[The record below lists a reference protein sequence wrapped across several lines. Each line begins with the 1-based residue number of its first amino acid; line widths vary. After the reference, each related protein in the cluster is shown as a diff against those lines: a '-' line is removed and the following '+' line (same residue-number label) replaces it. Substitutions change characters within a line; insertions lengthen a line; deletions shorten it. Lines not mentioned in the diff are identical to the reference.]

1 MAAGS
6 ACPELILSLLM
17 ALVIS
22 QMEFTLTHS
31 AAVPRRSHLWQAE
44 VLNHT
49 ETSDFTSWLKY
60 RVTKYSKIFGKE
72 MVEYDFRVFCLL

>member
-6 ACPELILSLLM
+6 ACSRFILSLLM

-22 QMEFTLTHS
+22 QMELTLSHS
-31 AAVPRRSHLWQAE
+31 AAVPRSSQLWQAE

-49 ETSDFTSWLKY
+49 ETSDLTSWLKY
-60 RVTKYSKIFGKE
+60 RVAKY
-72 MVEYDFRVFCLL
+72 